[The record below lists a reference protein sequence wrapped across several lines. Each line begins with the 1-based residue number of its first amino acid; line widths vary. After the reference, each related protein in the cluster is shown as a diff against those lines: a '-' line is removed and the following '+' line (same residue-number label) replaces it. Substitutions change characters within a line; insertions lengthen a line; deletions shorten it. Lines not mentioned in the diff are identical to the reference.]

1 MCGPPPLHLDE
12 KTTRRGRRRQS
23 ESERERER
31 ESHIKAIRIGDTFQ
45 SNIVAGGAFKFVF
58 EWLEMKPADAFWR
71 DS

>member
-1 MCGPPPLHLDE
+1 M
-12 KTTRRGRRRQS
+12 KRQRDAA
-23 ESERERER
+23 EDDNQNQRERERER